1 MFVLN
6 LDQFARN
13 KYNLD
18 DLLMINFSMMLL
30 FFSLYLLILSLQ
42 GSYTFYIKLEYPS
55 RSESHRGKIKL
66 GRILYKNKKKYYYY
80 LNLDDLTQHVFVCG
94 ITGSGK
100 SNFVQHFLLEFT
112 RHYNIPF
119 LLTEFKGEYLFL
131 QEKINDLL
139 ILRPGENFSINIFD
153 PEGTN
158 PRIHAER
165 IFQIFQSGGMFEDIE
180 YSPQMERMF
189 IQILYKTCIKEEN
202 RNWNQFQ
209 LICKNVLVNSS
220 DPSLQKSIMA
230 IENRIRRY
238 TLGSLKKI
246 FGTKSK
252 LSMRQLFS
260 QNVLI
265 DLSSIIRLGGEKQD
279 ALFFLNMIL
288 KYLWDKNVTTGSED
302 YTGIK
307 HLTIIEDAQY
317 FAPDKGT
324 EKIRLTTYL
333 EDIALLLRGT
343 GECLISLATRPNISK
358 EILANCGILACFQ
371 THFQKDLMVELLN
384 LEE

>member
-1 MFVLN
+1 
-6 LDQFARN
+6 
-13 KYNLD
+13 
-18 DLLMINFSMMLL
+18 
-30 FFSLYLLILSLQ
+30 
-42 GSYTFYIKLEYPS
+42 
-55 RSESHRGKIKL
+55 
-66 GRILYKNKKKYYYY
+66 
-80 LNLDDLTQHVFVCG
+80 
-94 ITGSGK
+94 
-100 SNFVQHFLLEFT
+100 
-112 RHYNIPF
+112 
-119 LLTEFKGEYLFL
+119 
-131 QEKINDLL
+131 
-139 ILRPGENFSINIFD
+139 
-153 PEGTN
+153 
-158 PRIHAER
+158 
-165 IFQIFQSGGMFEDIE
+165 
-180 YSPQMERMF
+180 
-189 IQILYKTCIKEEN
+189 
-202 RNWNQFQ
+202 
-209 LICKNVLVNSS
+209 
-220 DPSLQKSIMA
+220 MA

-279 ALFFLNMIL
+279 ALFFFNMIL